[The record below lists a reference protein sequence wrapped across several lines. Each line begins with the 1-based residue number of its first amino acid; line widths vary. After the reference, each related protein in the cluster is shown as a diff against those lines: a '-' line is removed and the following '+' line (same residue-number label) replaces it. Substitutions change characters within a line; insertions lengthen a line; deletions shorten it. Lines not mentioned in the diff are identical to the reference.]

1 MHKRYERN
9 TDKYYSIDYNK
20 NYFVEL
26 PNFDK
31 EILSKFGYRLQYS
44 VFKIENSER
53 ILNIVS
59 SEIENR
65 FAKKFTQSDSVY
77 IFRMSSSCKVTK
89 YGYSKN
95 EDSYI
100 IFIE

>member
-1 MHKRYERN
+1 MSQTPINITALRTTRI
-9 TDKYYSIDYNK
+9 TSL
-20 NYFVEL
+20 NYIISTRKF
-26 PNFDK
+26 
-31 EILSKFGYRLQYS
+31 LSKFGYRLQYS

-65 FAKKFTQSDSVY
+65 FEKKFTQSDSVY

-89 YGYSKN
+89 FGYSKN
-95 EDSYI
+95 EDSNI
-100 IFIE
+100 IFIK

>member
-1 MHKRYERN
+1 MSQTPINITALRTTRI
-9 TDKYYSIDYNK
+9 TSL
-20 NYFVEL
+20 NYIISTRKF
-26 PNFDK
+26 
-31 EILSKFGYRLQYS
+31 LSKFEYRLQYS

-95 EDSYI
+95 EDSDI
-100 IFIE
+100 IFIK

>member
-1 MHKRYERN
+1 MSETPINITALRTTRITSLNYIISTRN
-9 TDKYYSIDYNK
+9 
-20 NYFVEL
+20 F
-26 PNFDK
+26 
-31 EILSKFGYRLQYS
+31 LSKFGYRLQYS

-59 SEIENR
+59 SKIENR

-95 EDSYI
+95 EDSDI
-100 IFIE
+100 IFIK

>member
-1 MHKRYERN
+1 MSEAPINITALRTIRI
-9 TDKYYSIDYNK
+9 TSL
-20 NYFVEL
+20 NYIISTRKF
-26 PNFDK
+26 
-31 EILSKFGYRLQYS
+31 LSKLGYRLQYS
-44 VFKIENSER
+44 DFKIENSER

-95 EDSYI
+95 EDSDI
-100 IFIE
+100 IFIK

>member
-1 MHKRYERN
+1 MSETPINITALRTTRI
-9 TDKYYSIDYNK
+9 TSL
-20 NYFVEL
+20 NYIISTRKF
-26 PNFDK
+26 
-31 EILSKFGYRLQYS
+31 LSKFGYRLQYS

-65 FAKKFTQSDSVY
+65 FEKKFTQSDSVY

-89 YGYSKN
+89 FGYSKN
-95 EDSYI
+95 EDSDI
-100 IFIE
+100 IFIK